1 MAERLFN
8 LGNLLGGSSN
18 TQSGGLMGGGIFSQ
32 PESRG
37 QRRSRL
43 LTDAIASAGQNP
55 YARLGASFGGLI
67 GLGGRAAAE
76 GLGIVD
82 APAEVQRNEAIRQ
95 VQQEVQ
101 QRGLDPMANPA
112 EFGEF
117 VSGRFNELNQP
128 ELAMR
133 TQMQIKQITPEP
145 QERRFSVTGGTEL
158 ANQMQS
164 RFGVSIPEGENYEIG
179 LTGDRVTEINR
190 LGASTNV
197 SQTVEGGPEEPSPFM
212 QRLGEQSAEEAA
224 ERSEAGTVA
233 RNLRQTLV
241 DIEDTITS
249 PDLQTGAIQ
258 PLVTPLQALGESVGV
273 NLTDIAERAGLSLGN
288 LETKEEFDRLSNILT
303 TEMFSKFKG
312 NLNDREVRIA
322 QDSVTNLGRS
332 PEANRKAVASLLAS
346 SEIADEYAR
355 KVAEVSSREEYL
367 DLERQKTDRGTE
379 EFKNRRDEIFNR
391 LNTKT
396 YVNKANQAINNG
408 PADVRRY
415 VEAADAEEL
424 DALPEEIR
432 ERLVGILG
440 GGQ

>member
-1 MAERLFN
+1 
-8 LGNLLGGSSN
+8 
-18 TQSGGLMGGGIFSQ
+18 
-32 PESRG
+32 
-37 QRRSRL
+37 
-43 LTDAIASAGQNP
+43 
-55 YARLGASFGGLI
+55 
-67 GLGGRAAAE
+67 
-76 GLGIVD
+76 
-82 APAEVQRNEAIRQ
+82 
-95 VQQEVQ
+95 
-101 QRGLDPMANPA
+101 
-112 EFGEF
+112 
-117 VSGRFNELNQP
+117 
-128 ELAMR
+128 
-133 TQMQIKQITPEP
+133 
-145 QERRFSVTGGTEL
+145 
-158 ANQMQS
+158 
-164 RFGVSIPEGENYEIG
+164 
-179 LTGDRVTEINR
+179 
-190 LGASTNV
+190 
-197 SQTVEGGPEEPSPFM
+197 
-212 QRLGEQSAEEAA
+212 LGEQSAEEAA

-355 KVAEVSSREEYL
+355 KVAEVSSREDYL